1 MFHVEHC
8 HNLKEK
14 IVIELF
20 LSLVLNGNIS
30 AKNSIDAVN
39 FRTVSQCE
47 NYKNRMNY
55 TDSERLKFTCER
67 VHK

>member
-1 MFHVEHC
+1 MF
-8 HNLKEK
+8 
-14 IVIELF
+14 ELF
-20 LSLVLNGNIS
+20 LTLVLNGNMS
-30 AKNSIDAVN
+30 AKNTIDGVN